1 MSGKQWAGSNKY
13 WHNILLFKFVILLGA
28 RVITSPFWIVIK
40 KIARNWGECSKLN
53 KKEKK
58 AADALKI
65 LAFHAKHKQ
74 LSSLTRY
81 SFISPFLV
89 CLKMRLIYIFLS
101 SVRVLCSNKLYNSR
115 PVIRLFFTIAD
126 SVSTSILFLSPSDVK
141 IEESFGAIVVFQKVS
156 KLKMSVG

>member
-1 MSGKQWAGSNKY
+1 MWLREIEGNA
-13 WHNILLFKFVILLGA
+13 L
-28 RVITSPFWIVIK
+28 
-40 KIARNWGECSKLN
+40 KLN
-53 KKEKK
+53 KTYRLKK

-74 LSSLTRY
+74 LSRLTRY

-126 SVSTSILFLSPSDVK
+126 SVSSRLPYYSYPLWMLKLRNLSMRL
-141 IEESFGAIVVFQKVS
+141 SFS
-156 KLKMSVG
+156 KRFRNWKCL